1 MMDKLKKQTWNL
13 IIFLLLAINTVMLS
27 SYFYKKFHHERLTIE
42 ILNGCGEEKIAAK
55 VAEQLDVYNII
66 LVENADN
73 FDFEKTIVFARCKKN
88 NKDLKNLC
96 GELGFNPNRIIYQK
110 NEQKLANVTIIV
122 GKDYTDFPLFRNV
135 PIR

>member
-1 MMDKLKKQTWNL
+1 MPQLKKQTWNL

-73 FDFEKTIVFARCKKN
+73 FDFEKTVIFARCKK
-88 NKDLKNLC
+88 
-96 GELGFNPNRIIYQK
+96 IIK
-110 NEQKLANVTIIV
+110 T
-122 GKDYTDFPLFRNV
+122 
-135 PIR
+135 